1 MRWETILVIMNI
13 IKVREAILS
22 CTLSIINSVLYYLW
36 RCSLTC
42 SHLEENLRLG
52 LTHWISTGLFVFI
65 RIFPPVRMN
74 TTATISNDSDGL
86 GEQRLMEESD
96 PMTDEQR
103 SEVQRW
109 SYCCRLISKE
119 AEHAISNLHFAHVLR
134 SQFTNGNRWPL
145 LCHLR
150 SIELHHK
157 KNRFSVSIPCMDA

>member
-1 MRWETILVIMNI
+1 MN
-13 IKVREAILS
+13 S
-22 CTLSIINSVLYYLW
+22 
-36 RCSLTC
+36 
-42 SHLEENLRLG
+42 
-52 LTHWISTGLFVFI
+52 
-65 RIFPPVRMN
+65 
-74 TTATISNDSDGL
+74 TATISNDSDGL
-86 GEQRLMEESD
+86 SEQRLMEESD

-119 AEHAISNLHFAHVLR
+119 AEHAVSNLHFAHVLR

-157 KNRFSVSIPCMDA
+157 KTGLVCQFHVWMRKLDQALAHDGIFVGSYTRRYLVHPEMGEIPQIECEVVDLGLV